1 MVLVTGGTGFIGS
14 HLVEKLLE
22 QGCEV
27 RVLVPR
33 KFFEPIEVENLK
45 IIREKGAE
53 IIRGDLR
60 DKDSLRSAVKSVDSI
75 FHLGAISRPMA
86 ISPQMYWDINSTGT
100 KNLLEA
106 SRVADVKKIVHVST
120 VSVLG
125 DSPGGCALKEDDY
138 QSGLGSYGISKLAA
152 EHLALEFRQ
161 KYGLPLVIIRPCLTY
176 GPRCLPRLIMFKYVK
191 KGLFPIFNGGRA
203 RMEFCYVKNL
213 VQSLLLAEKNDDIL
227 GEVFN
232 ITDGQSY
239 EIGRILTTIAEELKV
254 RPPFL
259 KIPVWMGKAAGYG
272 MEGVSKIIGIYPPFS
287 RSAADWMSKTES
299 VYDCTKAKN
308 VLGYH
313 PPYSLR
319 DGVRET
325 IEWYRENNYL

>member
-14 HLVEKLLE
+14 HLVEKLLSE
-22 QGCEV
+22 GRPV
-27 RVLVPR
+27 RVLVPP

-45 IIREKGAE
+45 IIEERGAE
-53 IIRGDLR
+53 IVRGDLR
-60 DKDSLRSAVKSVDSI
+60 DKNSLLPAVENVNAI

-86 ISPQMYWDINSTGT
+86 ISPQVYWDINSTGT

-106 SRVADVKKIVHVST
+106 SRGADIKKFVHIST

-125 DSPGGCALKEDDY
+125 DSHGGRALKEDDY

-161 KYGLPLVIIRPCLTY
+161 KYHLPVVIVRPCLIY

-191 KGLFPIFNGGRA
+191 KGLFPIFNGGKA

-213 VQSLLLAEKNDDIL
+213 IQGILLAEKNEDVL

-232 ITDGQSY
+232 LTDGQSY
-239 EIGRILTTIAEELKV
+239 RIGEILTTMAEELNAH
-254 RPPFL
+254 PPFL
-259 KIPVWMGKAAGYG
+259 RPPVWAGKLAGLG
-272 MEGVSKIIGIYPPFS
+272 MEVASKVLGVYPPFS
-287 RSAADWMSKTES
+287 RTAADWMSRTES
-299 VYDCTKAKN
+299 VYDCTKAKEI
-308 VLGYH
+308 LGYE
-313 PPYSLR
+313 PSYSLR
-319 DGVRET
+319 EGVRET
-325 IEWYRENNYL
+325 IEWYKEKGLL